1 MEKRTKLIILAVA
14 TVGVIL
20 LLRKKANAQTQSG
33 ENGQNL
39 SVADRSGAIAFSR
52 DGEETTYNALK
63 ALIKDDIGWVVPIA
77 IENYNSGKIEY
88 TINGKKDMAVALGVT
103 IFQVSKNRAGKYTRP
118 GFASSEKFLWSEET
132 LAQVHVIYT
141 NHRAKYL

>member
-39 SVADRSGAIAFSR
+39 SVTDRSGAIAFSR

-103 IFQVSKNRAGKYTRP
+103 IFQSSINPAGRFTRP
-118 GFASSEKFLWSEET
+118 GFPDTTKFLWSEDT
-132 LAQVHVIYT
+132 LTKVHILYT
-141 NHRAKYL
+141 NHRARYL